1 MKKLNWKMIKS
12 NIAEARDE
20 LEVIEAKID
29 SDEMLDEVEYQI
41 KMEHVYHHL
50 NFAWNARNISR
61 DRYVNLTDQDFNKFG
76 KFPEDIELAEVDL
89 KEK

>member
-1 MKKLNWKMIKS
+1 MIKS
-12 NIAEARDE
+12 NIAEAREE

-50 NFAWNARNISR
+50 NFAWNVRNISR

-76 KFPEDIELAEVDL
+76 KFPEDIELVEVDL